1 MVILP
6 WGCWAVASFLP
17 ALSVDKTSNKRGV
30 YSQADRLG
38 QGSEGLGAGLSR
50 RALQAKG
57 ATGMLLKEAD
67 TALLKSLQPS
77 ICPVPLRAI

>member
-6 WGCWAVASFLP
+6 WGRWAVASFLS

-30 YSQADRLG
+30 YSQSNRPG
-38 QGSEGLGAGLSR
+38 QGSEGLGAGLCR
-50 RALQAKG
+50 RALQVKG

-67 TALLKSLQPS
+67 MALLKSLQSS
-77 ICPVPLRAI
+77 ICPVPLRAS